1 MPNGTYGGVRGRK
14 TKAERKLLC
23 FPPTRL
29 YTFIS
34 FEITI
39 IFTETIQSCYMKQ
52 SQSLV
57 SAIEIAFY
65 VLSLA

>member
-29 YTFIS
+29 GVTMCNKNPRERCSQGFS
-34 FEITI
+34 GEDEIRTRGR
-39 IFTETIQSCYMKQ
+39 
-52 SQSLV
+52 
-57 SAIEIAFY
+57 IAPTS
-65 VLSLA
+65 V